1 MFILFCLPDVECLCL
16 FVQYTRSTN
25 FWNSLYHS
33 REGGKGLQYETDRD
47 AFHIVNLGVLASDFG
62 PCLGRSGK
70 NTFFYTCQGLVWI
83 WVFLITEA

>member
-1 MFILFCLPDVECLCL
+1 MECVCL

-25 FWNSLYHS
+25 FGIVYHS
-33 REGGKGLQYETDRD
+33 REGGKGLRYETDRD
-47 AFHIVNLGVLASDFG
+47 AFHIVNLVVLTSDFG

-70 NTFFYTCQGLVWI
+70 NTIFYACQGLVWI